1 MGASLAL
8 ALGSYLIMS
17 FGIFLNTM
25 NRLALRKFDTPAI
38 VIYLINA
45 VAYGL
50 AGPVIIWIGYRC
62 VMASTPKAPG
72 YGGGYAGVY
81 VAGGIY
87 LLALLGPPVIGGFLG
102 TILTNSD
109 YDKRLRGKDHFI
121 GLVFSLIIYVVTLSL
136 VAMRFQKYWY

>member
-1 MGASLAL
+1 MGGSLAL

-25 NRLALRKFDTPAI
+25 NRLALRKFNAPAI
-38 VIYLINA
+38 VIYLSNA

-50 AGPVIIWIGYRC
+50 AAPMIIWIVYRC
-62 VMASTPKAPG
+62 VVAATPKAPG
-72 YGGGYAGVY
+72 YGGGYVD
-81 VAGGIY
+81 VTGGIY
-87 LLALLGPPVIGGFLG
+87 LLALLGPPLIGGFLG

-121 GLVFSLIIYVVTLSL
+121 GLVFSLITYVVTLCL
-136 VAMRFQKYWY
+136 VAMQFQKYWY